1 MQTVE
6 KCAILQ

>member
-6 KCAILQ
+6 YK